1 MMNLK
6 RGIQFLALA
15 VLIITL
21 SSCDH
26 NRNNPGWQYFD
37 DMVTSPA
44 YESYTANPNFKD
56 GKTMQTNIEGTIPR
70 GFMPY
75 MYIKTD
81 EDRMLAGQSLENPL
95 LATPDNMER
104 GKMVYDIYCSS
115 CHGASG
121 DGQGQLYTSKK
132 YPYPPANLLTDKIR
146 IAPDGEIY
154 HVISVGWGVMAEH
167 GSIILPDDRWKAV
180 LYIKNELHKN

>member
-1 MMNLK
+1 MMYLK
-6 RGIQFLALA
+6 RGIQLVAVFVL
-15 VLIITL
+15 VLII

-26 NRNNPGWQYFD
+26 SRNNPGWQYGD

-56 GKTMQTNIEGTIPR
+56 GKTMQSSIEGTIPR

-75 MYIKTD
+75 PYQKTD
-81 EDRMLAGQSLENPL
+81 EDRLLAGEVLENPL
-95 LATPDNMER
+95 MATPDNMAR
-104 GKMVYDIYCSS
+104 GEKVYGIFCAS
-115 CHGASG
+115 CHGDKG
-121 DGQGQLYTSKK
+121 DGQGNLYTTKK

-146 IAPDGEIY
+146 TAPDGDIY

-167 GSIILPDDRWKAV
+167 GSMILPEDRWKAV